1 MFGVPGLSSRPILN
15 VHSVHYWTLMILML
29 KKNVSF
35 FFKTVTDRI
44 FQIADLNDLFT
55 IYELDAAFTF

>member
-1 MFGVPGLSSRPILN
+1 MYPFS
-15 VHSVHYWTLMILML
+15 L
-29 KKNVSF
+29 KQLLIGF
-35 FFKTVTDRI
+35 